1 MLASGGIQRAWL
13 FDRPG
18 RTEECRD
25 GAICHFMHQQT
36 ADGNM

>member
-1 MLASGGIQRAWL
+1 MLASGGIQRGLASWL

-18 RTEECRD
+18 SAATARLFHAPT
-25 GAICHFMHQQT
+25 T